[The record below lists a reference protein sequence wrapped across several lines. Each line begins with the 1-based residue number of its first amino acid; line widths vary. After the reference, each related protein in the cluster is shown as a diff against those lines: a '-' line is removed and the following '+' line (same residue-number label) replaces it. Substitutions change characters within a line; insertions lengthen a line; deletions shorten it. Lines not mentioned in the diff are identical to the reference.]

1 LKEITCSFQKLWLL
15 GVEYFVLI
23 VVILTLFL
31 MEQSSAN
38 ENTRKEIEIGPFQN
52 EEMMD
57 DIPIIETSIE
67 KLSLEIEASK
77 ACKNNDEIF
86 ISNLQKLH
94 VQRLF

>member
-1 LKEITCSFQKLWLL
+1 
-15 GVEYFVLI
+15 
-23 VVILTLFL
+23 LTLFL

-57 DIPIIETSIE
+57 DIPITKTSIE
-67 KLSLEIEASK
+67 KLSLEIEPSK
-77 ACKNNDEIF
+77 ASENNDEIF